1 MTAFNRY
8 LDLKKHLAKN
18 SFFLFGPRGTG
29 KSWWIKKTLGGVPV
43 FDLLDSDVH
52 DRLMRRPRQL
62 SEEIA
67 PGEKAVVIDEIQ
79 KIPRLLDEVH
89 RLIEERRIRFLL
101 TGSSARKLRRGGA
114 NMLGGRAWEAS
125 FYPLTWAEIPE
136 FDLLK
141 YVNRGGLPKVYLS
154 KFPEEDLKAYTRLYI
169 HEEVKAEALTRN
181 IENFVRFMDVLALSN
196 GTEINYQ
203 NLASDA
209 GVPPRTIEN
218 YISVLKD
225 TLMGFELSPFLTT
238 KTRKAI
244 TRSKFY
250 FFDIGVVNHI
260 TKRTPISAGNPAF
273 GDAFEHFIIMETR
286 AFLGLTG
293 KDSPLYF
300 WRTKNGFEVDL
311 IIGNELAVEIKATKQ
326 VTSKHLRGLRA
337 LKEEGV
343 VKGCAIV
350 SLDPVTRNM
359 EPGIQAVFWED
370 FLKLLWTEKLLK
382 GSPCSAETAIP

>member
-1 MTAFNRY
+1 MTTFKRF
-8 LDLKKHLAKN
+8 LDLRSRLAKN
-18 SFFLFGPRGTG
+18 SLFLFGPRGTG
-29 KSWWIKKTLGGVPV
+29 KSYWIKKTLGDIPL

-67 PGEKAVVIDEIQ
+67 PGVKAVVIDEIQ

-114 NMLGGRAWEAS
+114 NMLGGRAWEAG
-125 FYPLTWAEIPE
+125 FYPLTWAEIPG
-136 FDLLK
+136 FDLLR
-141 YVNRGGLPKVYLS
+141 YVNRGGLPKVHLS

-169 HEEVKAEALTRN
+169 HEEVKAEALTRS

-196 GTEINYQ
+196 AKEINYQ

-218 YISVLKD
+218 YISILKD
-225 TLMGFELSPFLTT
+225 TLMGFELSPFLAT

-273 GDAFEHFIIMETR
+273 GDAFEHFIVMEAR
-286 AFLGLTG
+286 AFLGLSG
-293 KDSPLYF
+293 KDTPLHF

-311 IIGNELAVEIKATKQ
+311 VIGKELAVEIKAAKQ
-326 VTSKHLRGLRA
+326 INPKHLKGLQA

-343 VKGCAIV
+343 VKNYAIV
-350 SLDPVTRNM
+350 SLDPVTRNI
-359 EPGIQAVFWED
+359 EPGIKAFYWED
-370 FLKLLWTEKLLK
+370 FLKMLWEGRLV
-382 GSPCSAETAIP
+382 

>member
-1 MTAFNRY
+1 MTTFKRF
-8 LDLKKHLAKN
+8 LDLGRRLSEN

-29 KSWWIKKTLGGVPV
+29 KSYWIKKTLPGVPV

-52 DRLMRRPRQL
+52 DRLMRRPKQL

-67 PGEKAVVIDEIQ
+67 PGVKSVVIDEIQ
-79 KIPRLLDEVH
+79 KLPRLLDEVH
-89 RLIEERRIRFLL
+89 RLIEERGIHFLL

-125 FYPLTWAEIPE
+125 FYPLTWAEVPGL
-136 FDLLK
+136 DLLK
-141 YVNRGGLPKVYLS
+141 YVNRGGLPKVFLS
-154 KFPEEDLKAYTRLYI
+154 RFPEEDLKAYSRLYI
-169 HEEVKAEALTRN
+169 HEEVKAEALSRN

-196 GTEINYQ
+196 GGEINYQ
-203 NLASDA
+203 NLAGDA

-225 TLMGFELSPFLTT
+225 TLMGFELSPFLAT
-238 KTRKAI
+238 KKRKAV

-273 GDAFEHFIIMETR
+273 GDAFEHFIVMEVR

-293 KDSPLYF
+293 KDAPLQF

-311 IIGNELAVEIKATKQ
+311 VVGDELAVEVKSTKQ
-326 VTSKHLRGLRA
+326 VAAKHLKGLRA
-337 LKEEGV
+337 LKEEGL
-343 VKGCAIV
+343 VKDHAIV
-350 SLDPVTRNM
+350 SLDPVTREM
-359 EPGIQAVFWED
+359 APGIRAVHWVE
-370 FLKLLWTEKLLK
+370 FLKQLWAGRLV
-382 GSPCSAETAIP
+382 

>member
-1 MTAFNRY
+1 MTTFNRCF
-8 LDLKKHLAKN
+8 DLKEKLSKN

-29 KSWWIKKTLGGVPV
+29 KSYWIKKTLGGIPL
-43 FDLLDSDVH
+43 FDLLDSDVY

-67 PGEKAVVIDEIQ
+67 SGEKFVVIDEIQ

-89 RLIEERRIRFLL
+89 RLIEERGIHFLL

-125 FYPLTWAEIPE
+125 FYPLTSTEIPGFE
-136 FDLLK
+136 LLK

-154 KFPEEDLKAYTRLYI
+154 KFPEEDLKAYARLYI
-169 HEEVKAEALTRN
+169 NEEVKAEALTRN

-196 GTEINYQ
+196 GLEINYQ
-203 NLASDA
+203 NLANDA

-225 TLMGFELSPFLTT
+225 TLMGFDLTPFLAT
-238 KTRKAI
+238 KSRKAI

-273 GDAFEHFIIMETR
+273 GDAFEHFIVMETR

-293 KDSPLYF
+293 KDRPLHF
-300 WRTKNGFEVDL
+300 WRTKNDFEVDL
-311 IIGNELAVEIKATKQ
+311 VVGNELAVEIKATKQ
-326 VTSKHLRGLRA
+326 VGPKHLKGLRA
-337 LKEEGV
+337 LQEEGL
-343 VKGCAIV
+343 VKNYAVV
-350 SLDPVTRNM
+350 SLDPVTRDM
-359 EPGIQAVFWED
+359 GSGIKALFWRD
-370 FLKLLWTEKLLK
+370 FLNMLWKGLLV
-382 GSPCSAETAIP
+382 

>member
-1 MTAFNRY
+1 MTTFNRF
-8 LDLKKHLAKN
+8 LDLRTQLERN

-29 KSWWIKKTLGGVPV
+29 KSFWIKKTIGDVPL

-62 SEEIA
+62 AEEIPA
-67 PGEKAVVIDEIQ
+67 GVKAVVIDEIQ

-125 FYPLTWAEIPE
+125 FYPLTWKEIPG

-141 YVNRGGLPKVYLS
+141 YVNRGGLPKVLLS
-154 KFPEEDLKAYTRLYI
+154 KFPEEDLKAYTRLYL

-181 IENFVRFMDVLALSN
+181 IENFVRFMDVLAVSN
-196 GTEINYQ
+196 GKEINYQ
-203 NLASDA
+203 NLAGDA

-225 TLMGFELSPFLTT
+225 TLMGFELSPFLATRA
-238 KTRKAI
+238 RKAI

-250 FFDIGVVNHI
+250 FFDIGVVNHM

-273 GDAFEHFIIMETR
+273 GDAFEHFIVMEAR

-293 KDSPLYF
+293 KEVPLQF
-300 WRTKNGFEVDL
+300 WRTRNGFEVDL
-311 IIGNELAVEIKATKQ
+311 VIGKELAVEIKATRQ
-326 VTSKHLRGLRA
+326 VGPKHLRGLRA
-337 LKEEGV
+337 LKEEGL
-343 VKGCAIV
+343 VKNFAVV
-350 SLDPVTRNM
+350 SLDPVTREM
-359 EPGIQAVFWED
+359 EPGLKAIFWED
-370 FLKLLWTEKLLK
+370 FLRMLWA
-382 GSPCSAETAIP
+382 GSLV

>member
-1 MTAFNRY
+1 MAIFRRRF
-8 LDLKKHLAKN
+8 DLKGALSKN
-18 SFFLFGPRGTG
+18 SYFLFGPRGTG
-29 KSWWIKKTLGGVPV
+29 KSFWIKETLAGIPL
-43 FDLLDSDVH
+43 FDLLDSDVY
-52 DRLMRRPRQL
+52 DRLMRRPKQL
-62 SEEIA
+62 SEEIG
-67 PGEKAVVIDEIQ
+67 PKTKSVVIDEIQ

-89 RLIEERRIRFLL
+89 RLIEERKIRFLL

-125 FYPLTWAEIPE
+125 FYPLTHAEIPG
-136 FDLLK
+136 FDLLR

-169 HEEVKAEALTRN
+169 NEEVKAEALSRN

-196 GTEINYQ
+196 GKEINYQ
-203 NLASDA
+203 GLAGDA

-225 TLMGFELSPFLTT
+225 TLMGFELSPFLAT

-273 GDAFEHFIIMETR
+273 GDAFEHFIVMEIR
-286 AFLGLTG
+286 AFVGLTG
-293 KDSPLYF
+293 RDTPLHF

-311 IIGNELAVEIKATKQ
+311 VIGDRLAIEIKATRQ
-326 VTSKHLRGLRA
+326 VLPRHLKGLRA
-337 LKEEGV
+337 LKEEGL
-343 VKGCAIV
+343 VKNYIIV
-350 SLDPVTRNM
+350 SMDPVARDM
-359 EPGIQAVFWED
+359 GSGIKAVPWQD
-370 FLKLLWTEKLLK
+370 FLKMLWDGGLV
-382 GSPCSAETAIP
+382 

>member
-1 MTAFNRY
+1 MTTFQRFF
-8 LDLKKHLAKN
+8 DLKKNLVRN

-29 KSWWIKKTLGGVPV
+29 KSYWIKKTLEGVPL
-43 FDLLDSDVH
+43 FDLLDSDVY

-67 PGEKAVVIDEIQ
+67 PGEKLAVIDEIQ
-79 KIPRLLDEVH
+79 KIPRLLNEVH
-89 RLIEERRIRFLL
+89 RLIEERNIRFLL

-125 FYPLTWAEIPE
+125 FFPLTSAEIPG

-154 KFPEEDLKAYTRLYI
+154 KFPEEDLKAYARLYLN
-169 HEEVKAEALTRN
+169 EEVKAEALTRN
-181 IENFVRFMDVLALSN
+181 IENFVRFLDVLALSN
-196 GTEINYQ
+196 GREINWQ

-225 TLMGFELSPFLTT
+225 TLMGFELSPFRAT

-250 FFDIGVVNHI
+250 FFDVGVVNHI

-273 GDAFEHFIIMETR
+273 GDAFEHFIIMEMR

-293 KDSPLYF
+293 KDVPLQF

-311 IIGNELAVEIKATKQ
+311 VVGNELAVEIKSTRQ
-326 VTSKHLRGLRA
+326 VAPRHLRGLRA
-337 LKEEGV
+337 LGEEGL
-343 VKGCAIV
+343 VKNHAIV
-350 SLDPVTRNM
+350 SLDPVSRDM
-359 EPGIQAVFWED
+359 GGAVKAIFWQD
-370 FLKLLWTEKLLK
+370 FLKRLWQGLLF
-382 GSPCSAETAIP
+382 

>member
-1 MTAFNRY
+1 MTTFKRY
-8 LDLKKHLAKN
+8 LDLKNRLAKN
-18 SFFLFGPRGTG
+18 SLFLFGPRGTG
-29 KSWWIKKTLGGVPV
+29 KSYWIKKTLGDVPL

-52 DRLMRRPRQL
+52 DRLMRRPKQL

-67 PGEKAVVIDEIQ
+67 PGVKAVVIDEIQ
-79 KIPRLLDEVH
+79 KLPRLLDEVH
-89 RLIEERRIRFLL
+89 RLIEERHIRFLL

-125 FYPLTWAEIPE
+125 FYPLSWAEIPD
-136 FDLLK
+136 FDLLR

-154 KFPEEDLKAYTRLYI
+154 RFPEEDLKAYTRLYI

-196 GTEINYQ
+196 GGEINYQ
-203 NLASDA
+203 NLAGDA

-225 TLMGFELSPFLTT
+225 TLMGFELSPFLAT

-250 FFDIGVVNHI
+250 FFDIGVVNHV
-260 TKRTPISAGNPAF
+260 TNRTPISAGNPAF
-273 GDAFEHFIIMETR
+273 GDAFEHFIVMEAR
-286 AFLGLTG
+286 AFLGLAG
-293 KDSPLYF
+293 NQAPLHF

-311 IIGNELAVEIKATKQ
+311 VIGNELAVEIKATQQ
-326 VTSKHLRGLRA
+326 VASRHLRGLRA
-337 LKEEGV
+337 LKEEGLV
-343 VKGCAIV
+343 RNCAVV

-359 EPGIQAVFWED
+359 EPGIKAVFWKD
-370 FLKLLWTEKLLK
+370 FLKMLWEGRLV
-382 GSPCSAETAIP
+382 

>member
-1 MTAFNRY
+1 MTTFTRR
-8 LDLKKHLAKN
+8 LDLNAGLEKN

-29 KSWWIKKTLGGVPV
+29 KSYWVKKTLAGVPV

-52 DRLMRRPRQL
+52 DRLVRRPKQL

-67 PGEKAVVIDEIQ
+67 PGVKSVVIDEIQ

-89 RLIEERRIRFLL
+89 RLIEERGIHFLL

-125 FYPLTWAEIPE
+125 FYPLTWAEIPG

-154 KFPEEDLKAYTRLYI
+154 RFPEEDLKAYTRLYI
-169 HEEVKAEALTRN
+169 HEEVKAEALSRN
-181 IENFVRFMDVLALSN
+181 IENFVRFMDVFALSN
-196 GTEINYQ
+196 GAEINYQ
-203 NLASDA
+203 NLAGDA

-225 TLMGFELSPFLTT
+225 TLMGFELSPFLAT
-238 KTRKAI
+238 KKRKAI
-244 TRSKFY
+244 TRSKFF

-273 GDAFEHFIIMETR
+273 GDAFEHFIVLETR
-286 AFLGLTG
+286 AYLGLTG
-293 KDSPLYF
+293 HEVPLQF

-311 IIGNELAVEIKATKQ
+311 LVGDRLAVEIKATKQ
-326 VTSKHLRGLRA
+326 VLPKHLKGLRA
-337 LKEEGV
+337 LKEEGL
-343 VKGCAIV
+343 VKDHVIV
-350 SLDPVTRNM
+350 SLDPVSREM
-359 EPGIQAVFWED
+359 APGIRAVYWMD
-370 FLKLLWTEKLLK
+370 FLKLLWDGRLL
-382 GSPCSAETAIP
+382 

>member
-1 MTAFNRY
+1 MTTFRRY
-8 LDLKKHLAKN
+8 LDLKNNLAKN

-29 KSWWIKKTLGGVPV
+29 KSYWIKKTLGGVPL

-62 SEEIA
+62 AEEIA

-101 TGSSARKLRRGGA
+101 TGSSARKLWRGGA
-114 NMLGGRAWEAS
+114 NMLGGRAWQAS
-125 FYPLTWAEIPE
+125 FYPLTWAEIPG

-141 YVNRGGLPKVYLS
+141 YVNRGGLPKVQLS
-154 KFPEEDLKAYTRLYI
+154 RFPEEDLKAYTRLYI

-181 IENFVRFMDVLALSN
+181 IDNFVRFMDVLALSN
-196 GTEINYQ
+196 GLEINYQ
-203 NLASDA
+203 NLAGDA

-218 YISVLKD
+218 YIAVFKD
-225 TLMGFELSPFLTT
+225 TLMGFELSPFLAT

-250 FFDIGVVNHI
+250 FFDIGVVNHM
-260 TKRTPISAGNPAF
+260 TKRTPISSGNPAF
-273 GDAFEHFIIMETR
+273 GDAFEHFIVMEAR

-293 KDSPLYF
+293 KDTPLHF

-311 IIGNELAVEIKATKQ
+311 VIGNELAVEIKATRQ
-326 VTSKHLRGLRA
+326 VSPKHLRGLRA
-337 LKEEGV
+337 LKEEGL
-343 VKGCAIV
+343 VKDYAVV
-350 SLDPVTRNM
+350 SLDPVTRDM
-359 EPGIQAVFWED
+359 EPGIKAVFWED
-370 FLKLLWTEKLLK
+370 FLKMLWEGRLV
-382 GSPCSAETAIP
+382 

>member
-1 MTAFNRY
+1 MALFHRRF
-8 LDLKKHLAKN
+8 DLMKTLGKN
-18 SFFLFGPRGTG
+18 SYFLFGPRGTG
-29 KSWWIKKTLGGVPV
+29 KSFWIKHTLAGVPL
-43 FDLLDSDVH
+43 FDLLDSDVY

-62 SEEIA
+62 SEEIDS
-67 PGEKAVVIDEIQ
+67 KARFVVIDEIQ

-89 RLIEERRIRFLL
+89 RLIEERKIHFLL

-125 FYPLTWAEIPE
+125 FYPLTQAEIPD
-136 FDLLK
+136 FDLLR

-169 HEEVKAEALTRN
+169 NEEVKAEALTRN

-196 GTEINYQ
+196 GQEINYQ
-203 NLASDA
+203 SLASDA

-218 YISVLKD
+218 YIAVLKD
-225 TLMGFELSPFLTT
+225 TLMGFELSPFLAT

-273 GDAFEHFIIMETR
+273 GDAFEHFMVMETR
-286 AFLGLTG
+286 AFTGLSG
-293 KDSPLYF
+293 RDIPLHF

-311 IIGNELAVEIKATKQ
+311 LVGDRLAVEIKATKQ
-326 VTSKHLRGLRA
+326 VLPKHLKGLRA
-337 LKEEGV
+337 LKEEGL
-343 VKGCAIV
+343 VKSYIIV
-350 SLDPVTRNM
+350 SMDPITRDM
-359 EPGIQAVFWED
+359 GGGIKAVFWKD
-370 FLKLLWTEKLLK
+370 FLKMLWAGDFAL
-382 GSPCSAETAIP
+382 